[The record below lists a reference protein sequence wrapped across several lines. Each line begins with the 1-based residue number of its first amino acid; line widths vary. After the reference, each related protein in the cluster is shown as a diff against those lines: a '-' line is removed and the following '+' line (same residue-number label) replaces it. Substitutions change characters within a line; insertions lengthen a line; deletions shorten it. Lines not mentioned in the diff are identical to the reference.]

1 MFGIDTTFDGCP
13 ILFHM
18 IPLFH
23 FFLILFPTLDVFSFL
38 ESKKLGSEEDGMNGK
53 KMMKGES
60 GLSGGGRK
68 DKVNILDS

>member
-1 MFGIDTTFDGCP
+1 MPHLVPYDPSFS
-13 ILFHM
+13 
-18 IPLFH
+18 

-60 GLSGGGRK
+60 GLSGGTTEIEKKGRRVGEGK
-68 DKVNILDS
+68 IK